1 MAFYPQSI
9 DDLAPPPAR
18 RGWRRRLL
26 RHLPGLSFVF
36 LVGLLIVVVLW
47 PYVVITVPSGSV
59 GVLWKRFNG
68 LDLYCWCWVG
78 RGTVLDPRELREE
91 GLHIIWPWDKLYLYN
106 LRLQST
112 TQTYNAISKDGVN
125 VKAQISVRYQLLHN
139 SVAVLHKFIGPD
151 FLTSVVDP
159 EMGSQA
165 RQVIAQYTAEAVY
178 TSREQ
183 IQKQIRDATQRSL
196 AANLNKLVQ
205 PEAMEQ
211 PDPKHYND
219 FLQDAIQILD
229 TLVLSIELPPDIVSA
244 INRQTEQYY
253 MIQEYKFRVQREA
266 EESKRKQIEADGIAA
281 FQKTVSQGISESYLR
296 WRGIEATLLLSQSP
310 NAKVVVIGSG
320 RDGLPIILNAEP
332 NAAGAPPQ
340 SGGSGASTGT
350 PSSSGASGAS
360 SSGTSSSGTPSS
372 GASSSGSPSGSPG
385 NTPPPAPAGNTPP
398 NTSTAPGASPGS
410 PGSPGSTPNKP
421 PPGTSGAASPPSPA
435 QTANAAPPSATPES
449 GTAAPTASA
458 LDLPG
463 VRPLLSGI
471 SGALRAGA
479 ELISPETK
487 SKQ

>member
-1 MAFYPQSI
+1 MASYPQSV
-9 DDLAPPPAR
+9 DDLAPPRPR
-18 RGWRRRLL
+18 RGWRRSLL
-26 RHLPGLSFVF
+26 RHLPGLTFVT
-36 LVGLLIVVVLW
+36 LVSLLIVVVLW
-47 PYVVITVPSGSV
+47 PYVVITVPSGFV

-112 TQTYNAISKDGVN
+112 TQTYNAISKDGVS

-159 EMGSQA
+159 EIGSQA
-165 RQVIAQYTAEAVY
+165 RQVISQYTAEAVY

-183 IQKQIRDATQRSL
+183 IQKQLRDATQRSL

-229 TLVLSIELPPDIVSA
+229 TLVLSIELPADIVAA

-332 NAAGAPPQ
+332 NAAGGA
-340 SGGSGASTGT
+340 SSASGAA
-350 PSSSGASGAS
+350 SSGASGAS
-360 SSGTSSSGTPSS
+360 PSGASS
-372 GASSSGSPSGSPG
+372 GASG
-385 NTPPPAPAGNTPP
+385 NTPPPAPPANAPP
-398 NTSTAPGASPGS
+398 NTSTAPGGTPGS
-410 PGSPGSTPNKP
+410 PGSAPNKP
-421 PPGTSGAASPPSPA
+421 PPGTSGAASPVTPA
-435 QTANAAPPSATPES
+435 EIANAAAPAAAPQS
-449 GTAAPTASA
+449 GTAAATASA
-458 LDLPG
+458 LDIPG
-463 VRPLLSGI
+463 VRPFLSGV

-479 ELISPETK
+479 EFISPEPK

>member
-1 MAFYPQSI
+1 MASYPRSI
-9 DDLAPPPAR
+9 DDLAPPPAK
-18 RGWRRRLL
+18 RGWRRFFV
-26 RHLPGLSFVF
+26 RHLPGLSFVV
-36 LVGLLIVVVLW
+36 LVSLLIVVVLW

-112 TQTYNAISKDGVN
+112 QQTYNAISKDGVS

-151 FLTSVVDP
+151 FLTSVVNP
-159 EMGSQA
+159 EIGSQA
-165 RQVIAQYTAEAVY
+165 RQVIAQFTAEAVY

-183 IQKQIRDATQRSL
+183 IQKQIRDATQKSL

-229 TLVLSIELPPDIVSA
+229 TLVLSIELPADIVAA

-253 MIQEYKFRVQREA
+253 MIQEYKFRVEREA

-296 WRGIEATLLLSQSP
+296 WRGIEATLLLAQSP

-320 RDGLPIILNAEP
+320 KDGLPIILNAEP
-332 NAAGAPPQ
+332 NTGAGAQPS
-340 SGGSGASTGT
+340 SGGAAATGESSSSGG
-350 PSSSGASGAS
+350 PSSSATSNSGDSSAPS
-360 SSGTSSSGTPSS
+360 SSTPVQ
-372 GASSSGSPSGSPG
+372 
-385 NTPPPAPAGNTPP
+385 APATNAPP
-398 NTSTAPGASPGS
+398 NGPR
-410 PGSPGSTPNKP
+410 STPNKP
-421 PPGTSGAASPPSPA
+421 ASGTSGALTP
-435 QTANAAPPSATPES
+435 AAPEQTGTGVAS
-449 GTAAPTASA
+449 GAAGKTASGATA
-458 LDLPG
+458 LDIPG
-463 VRPLLSGI
+463 VRSLLSGI
-471 SGALRAGA
+471 SGALQAGA
-479 ELISPETK
+479 DLTSPEPK
-487 SKQ
+487 PKQ

>member
-1 MAFYPQSI
+1 MAIYPESI
-9 DDLAPPPAR
+9 DDLMPPAPKKR
-18 RGWRRRLL
+18 SWWRYIG
-26 RHLPGLSFVF
+26 RHLPGLSFLILTSL
-36 LVGLLIVVVLW
+36 LVTVVLW
-47 PYVVITVPSGSV
+47 PYVVITVPSGHV

-91 GLHIIWPWDKLYLYN
+91 GLHIIWPWDKLYLYD
-106 LRLQST
+106 LRLQSS

-151 FLTSVVDP
+151 YLTSVLNP
-159 EMGSQA
+159 EIGSQA
-165 RQVIAQYTAEAVY
+165 RQVISEFTAEEVY

-183 IQKQIRDATQRSL
+183 IQKQIRDASQKSL

-229 TLVLSIELPPDIVSA
+229 TLVLSIELPPDIVAA

-253 MIQEYKFRVQREA
+253 MIQEYKFRVAREA

-296 WRGIEATLLLSQSP
+296 WRGIEATLMLAQSP
-310 NAKVVVIGSG
+310 NAKIVVIGTG
-320 RDGLPIILNAEP
+320 KDGLPIILGNADIP
-332 NAAGAPPQ
+332 TVPPPSPQ
-340 SGGSGASTGT
+340 SGPNGTT
-350 PSSSGASGAS
+350 PSSSAS
-360 SSGTSSSGTPSS
+360 
-372 GASSSGSPSGSPG
+372 
-385 NTPPPAPAGNTPP
+385 PAYSPAGNTTPGPATNAPP
-398 NTSTAPGASPGS
+398 NAPPSGPPS
-410 PGSPGSTPNKP
+410 NKP
-421 PPGTSGAASPPSPA
+421 PPGTSGAATPA
-435 QTANAAPPSATPES
+435 APGETANTASS
-449 GTAAPTASA
+449 STAAPAEQTAPA
-458 LDLPG
+458 ATVLDIPG
-463 VRPLLSGI
+463 VRSILSGV

-479 ELISPETK
+479 DLASPGTLP
-487 SKQ
+487 KQ